1 MASVGSRSND
11 VRSAEVETVHLL
23 TRRRSSFPPPP
34 PASRLVVVAAEPAQR
49 VTPPLAA
56 PIVTEQRDSLAD
68 LVREPDPAGWD
79 GASPEDE
86 DVSNIRPASRFIRR
100 RRGIRVLGGL
110 AIVGALV
117 GGSYVVQQP
126 KVRDEALSFVT
137 LGHEE
142 GAKRLGRRIAA
153 IVEDLRR
160 R

>member
-1 MASVGSRSND
+1 MASTGSRSND
-11 VRSAEVETVHLL
+11 VRNVEAERVHLL

-34 PASRLVVVAAEPAQR
+34 SATGLVVVPADRAETA
-49 VTPPLAA
+49 
-56 PIVTEQRDSLAD
+56 QRDSLAD
-68 LVREPDPAGWD
+68 LIHEPDPAGWD
-79 GASPEDE
+79 IAPTEDD
-86 DVSNIRPASRFIRR
+86 DVSDIRTVRRFTRR
-100 RRGIRVLGGL
+100 RRGMRVLGGL

-153 IVEDLRR
+153 IVDDLRHR
-160 R
+160 